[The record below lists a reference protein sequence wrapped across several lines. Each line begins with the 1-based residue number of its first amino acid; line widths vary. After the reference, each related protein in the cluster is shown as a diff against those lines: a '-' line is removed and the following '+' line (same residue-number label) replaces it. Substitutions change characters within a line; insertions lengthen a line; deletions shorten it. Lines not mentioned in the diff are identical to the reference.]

1 MKDFWKVLIMVLS
14 FLLLLITIVSEIEA
28 NYQISNFAFLLIIM
42 ITVTFVPA
50 VAKYAYTWMMGEDFD
65 EEEREIVKRKRSNII
80 LCISGTL
87 AIILVV
93 RLCMNIF

>member
-14 FLLLLITIVSEIEA
+14 FLILLITIVSEIEA

-42 ITVTFVPA
+42 ITVTIVPV

-65 EEEREIVKRKRSNII
+65 EEEREIVKRKRSNMI
-80 LCISGTL
+80 LCISGIL